1 MANVECRMDRS
12 YPERPVVGVGAV
24 IPIDGRVVLV
34 KRMHEPLAGQWN
46 LPGGA
51 VEAGETLDAACAR
64 EVLEET
70 GLVVTVGPLI
80 EVFDR
85 ITVDAAGKVQYH
97 FVLMD
102 YLCRVTGGRLRCAS
116 DASDVALVDPGD
128 LGSYRLTQKALDVI
142 ARGLELSSC

>member
-1 MANVECRMDRS
+1 LEVGGRE
-12 YPERPVVGVGAV
+12 YPNRPVVGVGAV

-34 KRMHEPLAGQWN
+34 RRVHAPLAGEWN

-51 VEAGETLDAACAR
+51 VEAGETLEAACAR

-70 GLVVTVGPLI
+70 GLEVAVGPLI

-85 ITVDAAGKVQYH
+85 ITIDAAGKVQYH

-102 YLCRVTGGRLRCAS
+102 YLCRVTGGTLRCAS
-116 DASDVALVDPGD
+116 DASDVALVDPRD
-128 LGSYRLTQKALDVI
+128 LATYRLTPKALDVI
-142 ARGLELSSC
+142 ARGLELSTC